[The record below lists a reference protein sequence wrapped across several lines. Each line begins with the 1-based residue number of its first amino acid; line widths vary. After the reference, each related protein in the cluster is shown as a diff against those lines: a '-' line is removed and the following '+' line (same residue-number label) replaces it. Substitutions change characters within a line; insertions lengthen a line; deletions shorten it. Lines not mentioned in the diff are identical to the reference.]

1 MSRPSS
7 RKIYGTVLITTPTA
21 INNKTCLSKYP
32 NLKNLK
38 PLTTRSR
45 IPNHEKQLKE
55 LHN

>member
-32 NLKNLK
+32 NLK
-38 PLTTRSR
+38 PLTTWSR